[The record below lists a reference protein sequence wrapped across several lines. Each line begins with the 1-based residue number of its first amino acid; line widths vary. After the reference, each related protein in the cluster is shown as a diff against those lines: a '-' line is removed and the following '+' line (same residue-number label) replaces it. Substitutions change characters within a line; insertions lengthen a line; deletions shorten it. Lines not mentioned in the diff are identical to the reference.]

1 MCQWF
6 IALNHWTAFH
16 SVHITCSVSQFIHW
30 CLESFHLFYPEKAQ
44 VSVSRPRGLYPSCRQ
59 FCWFC
64 GQTHPAQETWRGRRC
79 LWHKSVTK
87 ALIQSSSSF
96 SKTNASIRFPPE
108 PISRALKL
116 WILMILTSWIQRNHW
131 SLPAIIIDTHM
142 SLLFWSIL
150 KIGTK
155 TWFSMRT
162 NIKAL
167 HQV

>member
-1 MCQWF
+1 MFC
-6 IALNHWTAFH
+6 L
-16 SVHITCSVSQFIHW
+16 SVHPLVLGIVPSRLSWKSTGVSLSPQGIVP
-30 CLESFHLFYPEKAQ
+30 LLPAMLLIL
-44 VSVSRPRGLYPSCRQ
+44 RPDPSCPRDLKGENVPLTQ
-59 FCWFC
+59 KC
-64 GQTHPAQETWRGRRC
+64 
-79 LWHKSVTK
+79 HKSSSP
-87 ALIQSSSSF
+87 SSSRF

-131 SLPAIIIDTHM
+131 SLPAIIIDTHT